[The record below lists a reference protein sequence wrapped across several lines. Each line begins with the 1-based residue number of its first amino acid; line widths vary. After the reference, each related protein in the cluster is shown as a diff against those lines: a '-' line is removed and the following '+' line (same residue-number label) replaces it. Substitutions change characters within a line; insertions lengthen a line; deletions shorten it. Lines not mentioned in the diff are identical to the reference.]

1 MTDAAPIAY
10 EALTKGTPALT
21 ATGTE
26 IGVVEH
32 VLADSSLD
40 LFDGIVVKTSEGLRF
55 IAADQVGLITTA
67 AVHTTVTDADV
78 AGLQK
83 PHTGDAVYE
92 ADPEQNTGGELNE
105 WFGRHFL
112 REHWTRPRNDNE

>member
-1 MTDAAPIAY
+1 MTDEVPIAY
-10 EALTKGTPALT
+10 EALAKGTPVLSS
-21 ATGTE
+21 TGAE
-26 IGVVEH
+26 IGIVEH

-40 LFDGIVVKTSEGLRF
+40 LFDGIVVKTREGLRF
-55 IAADQVGLITTA
+55 ITADQVGLITTT
-67 AVHTTVTDADV
+67 AVHSKVADADIPN
-78 AGLQK
+78 LQK
-83 PHTGDAVYE
+83 PHMGDAVYE

>member
-1 MTDAAPIAY
+1 MADETPIAY
-10 EALTKGTPALT
+10 EALTKGTPVLT
-21 ATGTE
+21 TTGTN
-26 IGVVEH
+26 IGIVEH

-55 IAADQVGLITTA
+55 VTADQVGLITTA
-67 AVHTTVTDADV
+67 AVHSKVADADIPN
-78 AGLQK
+78 LQK

-92 ADPEQNTGGELNE
+92 ADPEQNTGGEINE

>member
-1 MTDAAPIAY
+1 MTDEVPIAY
-10 EALTKGTPALT
+10 EALAKGTPVLSS
-21 ATGTE
+21 TGTD
-26 IGVVEH
+26 IGIVEH

-40 LFDGIVVKTSEGLRF
+40 LFDGIVVKTRDGLRF
-55 IAADQVGLITTA
+55 VTADQVGLITTA
-67 AVHTTVTDADV
+67 AVHSKIADADIPN
-78 AGLQK
+78 LQK
-83 PHTGDAVYE
+83 PHAGDAVYE

>member
-1 MTDAAPIAY
+1 MTDETPIAY
-10 EALTKGTPALT
+10 EALTKGTPVLSS
-21 ATGTE
+21 TGAR
-26 IGVVEH
+26 IGIVEH
-32 VLADSSLD
+32 VQADSSLD

-55 IAADQVGLITTA
+55 LDATQVGSLTTE
-67 AVHTTVTDADV
+67 AVHSTVADADIPN
-78 AGLQK
+78 LQK

>member
-1 MTDAAPIAY
+1 MTDEVPIAY
-10 EALTKGTPALT
+10 EALAKGTPVLSS
-21 ATGTE
+21 TGAE
-26 IGVVEH
+26 IGIVEH

-40 LFDGIVVKTSEGLRF
+40 LFDGIVVKTQDGLRF
-55 IAADQVGLITTA
+55 VTADQVGLITTT
-67 AVHTTVTDADV
+67 AVHSKVADADIPTP
-78 AGLQK
+78 QK
-83 PHTGDAVYE
+83 PHTGDEVFE

>member
-1 MTDAAPIAY
+1 MTEEAPIAY
-10 EALTKGTPALT
+10 EALAKGTPVLSS
-21 ATGTE
+21 TGTE
-26 IGVVEH
+26 IGIVEH

-40 LFDGIVVKTSEGLRF
+40 LFDGIVVKTHDGLRF
-55 IAADQVGLITTA
+55 VTADQVGLITTT
-67 AVHTTVTDADV
+67 AVHSKVADADIPN
-78 AGLQK
+78 LQK
-83 PHTGDAVYE
+83 PHTGDEVFE